1 MGIVLTMRVSLAVAV
16 FFFFGLTVAQ
26 DYAYLTYWSD
36 NRCTNFVGSRVMT
49 ENDQFI
55 SAANAGSGGCRQEL
69 YCLVDAS
76 SPDCTAISVT
86 GGGNIRIRTN
96 GNVVTE
102 FFNND
107 AGTQVDSG
115 SCIESS
121 LYANCWFNYY
131 TDSQVENIFED
142 DFDCDTSRDTSNT
155 SRSPRSPSSSSDASA
170 IILPIFLILAV
181 VGLMF

>member
-1 MGIVLTMRVSLAVAV
+1 MGVLTMRVSLAVAV
-16 FFFFGLTVAQ
+16 FFFVGLTVAQ

-107 AGTQVDSG
+107 
-115 SCIESS
+115 
-121 LYANCWFNYY
+121 
-131 TDSQVENIFED
+131 VENIFED

>member
-1 MGIVLTMRVSLAVAV
+1 MGVLTMRVSLAVAV

-107 AGTQVDSG
+107 AGTKLILDLVLKVLSMLIVG
-115 SCIESS
+115 STTTQTVKLKTFSKMILIVTLQETLPTLPEVQDLQAHPLMLQQSS
-121 LYANCWFNYY
+121 C
-131 TDSQVENIFED
+131 Q
-142 DFDCDTSRDTSNT
+142 
-155 SRSPRSPSSSSDASA
+155 SSSS
-170 IILPIFLILAV
+170 LQLLV
-181 VGLMF
+181 